1 MFAAKGADESEKWQ
15 LVSLEVGLDGPYV
28 YLPTQNDSMILLF
41 YHCCARALVR
51 LLCFQTT
58 LERVPIS
65 DSGTGVTSL
74 FPHCRAYVVAHYY
87 V

>member
-41 YHCCARALVR
+41 YH
-51 LLCFQTT
+51 
-58 LERVPIS
+58 
-65 DSGTGVTSL
+65 
-74 FPHCRAYVVAHYY
+74 
-87 V
+87 